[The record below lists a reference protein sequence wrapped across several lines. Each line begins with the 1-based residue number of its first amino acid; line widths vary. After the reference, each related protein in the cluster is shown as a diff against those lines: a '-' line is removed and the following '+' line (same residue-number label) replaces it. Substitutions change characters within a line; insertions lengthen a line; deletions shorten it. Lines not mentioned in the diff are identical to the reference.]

1 MTNKEIADIFYQ
13 LADMLEIKG
22 DIRYKII
29 AYRKAADGIAHETQ
43 DLAELRRQGKLR
55 HIPGIGEK
63 IEAKIGE
70 LLDTGK
76 LRLYEEL
83 KQEIPD
89 GVLLLLSVPDVGPK
103 TAWLIYQKL
112 GIHSIP
118 DLEQAARAGKLRTLP
133 GLAAKSEERILHGIE
148 ALHRRSPRIPLGV
161 ALPVAQELVAGLAA
175 CPQARQVIAVGSLR
189 RRQATVGDLDIM
201 AASSQPQAVVDCFVG
216 LPLVGE
222 VVSHGDTKATVIL
235 KDGVQADL
243 MVLPAER
250 YGSLLQHFT
259 GSKEHNVH
267 LRELALNKGLSF
279 SEYGY
284 IRRDGSPVLCP
295 AEEDVYRTIG
305 LPWIPPELREDSGEF
320 EAAKAGRLPRLVD
333 LADLKGDL
341 HCHSNWSDGAAS
353 IEEMAQAARGRGYAY
368 IAITDHSKS
377 LGIAHG
383 LDEERL
389 RERQKEIDAVNA
401 RLAPFRVLSGV
412 EVDIKADATLDLPD
426 AVLAQLDIVVASIH
440 SGFRQDRQRMTQ
452 RIIAAMR
459 NPHVDIIGHPT
470 GILLGEREAY
480 DVDFEALL
488 AVAQETGTV
497 LEVNAMPNRLDLDD
511 VHVRRA
517 VERGVKLAISTDA
530 HRPDVLAT
538 IVLGLGMARR
548 GWAEAGDVV
557 NTWPLDRLRAQLII
571 RQVDK

>member
-1 MTNKEIADIFYQ
+1 MTNKEVADIFYQ

-29 AYRKAADGIAHETQ
+29 AYRKAADGIAHETR
-43 DLAELRRQGKLR
+43 DLAEMRRQGRLR
-55 HIPGIGEK
+55 TIPGIGEK

-76 LRLYEEL
+76 LRLHEEL

-89 GVLLLLSVPDVGPK
+89 GVLSLLSVPDVGPK

-148 ALHRRSPRIPLGV
+148 MLHRRSQRIPLGV

-189 RRQATVGDLDIM
+189 RRKATVGDLDIM
-201 AASSQPQAVVDCFVG
+201 AASPQPQAVVDCFVG

-235 KDGVQADL
+235 QDGVQADL
-243 MVLPAER
+243 MVLPAEH

-259 GSKEHNVH
+259 GSKEHNVR
-267 LRELALNKGLSF
+267 LRELALSKGLSF

-284 IRRDGSPVLCP
+284 TRQDGSAILCP

-333 LADLKGDL
+333 LEDIKGDL

-353 IEEMAQAARGRGYAY
+353 IEEMAQAAMARGYAY

-389 RERQKEIDAVNA
+389 RERQKEIAAVNA

-426 AVLAQLDIVVASIH
+426 AVLARLDVVVASVH
-440 SGFRQDRQRMTQ
+440 SGFREDRERMTR

-488 AVAQETGTV
+488 AVAQETGTI

-517 VERGVKLAISTDA
+517 VERGVKLAISTDS
-530 HRPDVLAT
+530 HRSDGLAT

-548 GWAEAGDVV
+548 GWAEARDVV
-557 NTWPLDRLRAQLII
+557 NTMPLDELPIGDWRLPIA
-571 RQVDK
+571 V

>member
-43 DLAELRRQGKLR
+43 DLAEMRRQGKLR
-55 HIPGIGEK
+55 DIPGVGEK

-70 LLDTGK
+70 ILDTGK
-76 LRLYEEL
+76 LRIHEEL

-89 GVLLLLSVPDVGPK
+89 GVLSLLSVPDVGPK

-118 DLEQAARAGKLRTLP
+118 DLEQAARAGKLHTLP
-133 GLAAKSEERILHGIE
+133 GLGVKSEEKILHGIE
-148 ALHRRSPRIPLGV
+148 MLHRRSQRIPLGV

-189 RRQATVGDLDIM
+189 RRKATVGDLDIM
-201 AASSQPQAVVDCFVG
+201 AASPQPQAVVDCFVS

-235 KDGVQADL
+235 RDGVQADL

-250 YGSLLQHFT
+250 YGSLMQHFT
-259 GSKEHNVH
+259 GSKDHNVH
-267 LRELALNKGLSF
+267 LRELALSKGLSF

-284 IRRDGSPVLCP
+284 TRQDGSAILCP

-333 LADLKGDL
+333 LEDIKGDL

-426 AVLAQLDIVVASIH
+426 NVLAQLDVVVASIH

-452 RIIAAMR
+452 RLIAAMR

-497 LEVNAMPNRLDLDD
+497 LEINAMPNRLDLDD

-557 NTWPLDRLRAQLII
+557 NTLSLERLLARL
-571 RQVDK
+571 KT